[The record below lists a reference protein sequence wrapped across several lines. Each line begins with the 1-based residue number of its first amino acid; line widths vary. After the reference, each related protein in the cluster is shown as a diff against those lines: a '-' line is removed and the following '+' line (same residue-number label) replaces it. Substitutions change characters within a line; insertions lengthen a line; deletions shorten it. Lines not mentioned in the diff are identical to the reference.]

1 MELSRED
8 QKWLKIGRWTLI
20 KKGQLEWWGREDINS
35 SLHKSDYCEL
45 YKKLE
50 SDQISGLPSDKMLPN
65 IAL

>member
-1 MELSRED
+1 MKDINLGDSKIMCNSLDRED

-45 YKKLE
+45 
-50 SDQISGLPSDKMLPN
+50 
-65 IAL
+65 